1 MKPSSCARCEA
12 ARRASESHASAR
24 TKIVRLLVDAHAR
37 RLAASVRN
45 WRRFVNG
52 ERQAQSRRQQLARLI
67 ASRSLRRTLGAW
79 QQWRAVGAALAT
91 RDDGRAR
98 LLHVLARLDQRMLA
112 AAWGSWRIKSV
123 EATRERER
131 ARLVLARLFAL
142 FEVRRR
148 VHI

>member
-1 MKPSSCARCEA
+1 M
-12 ARRASESHASAR
+12 
-24 TKIVRLLVDAHAR
+24 RLLVDAHAR